1 MARNILNDY
10 GDGVAEIYRKKDV
23 EKNVKSLD
31 DLEYLGFL
39 CFTEKSKRQ
48 QDIEFAEQHVANLTT
63 KIATP
68 DLIPPDSDYNV
79 VINNVIY
86 AIIYVDHDKKNRELY
101 FYLEEVRKIER
112 QN

>member
-48 QDIEFAEQHVANLTT
+48 PRH
-63 KIATP
+63 
-68 DLIPPDSDYNV
+68 
-79 VINNVIY
+79 
-86 AIIYVDHDKKNRELY
+86 
-101 FYLEEVRKIER
+101 
-112 QN
+112 

>member
-39 CFTEKSKRQ
+39 YFTEKSKRQ
-48 QDIEFAEQHVANLTT
+48 QDFEFAEQHGANLTT

>member
-1 MARNILNDY
+1 MTKKTPNNY
-10 GDGVAEIYRKKDV
+10 GDGVAKIYRKKDI

-31 DLEYLGFL
+31 DLEYLGYL

-48 QDIEFAEQHVANLTT
+48 QDIEFAEQRGANLTT

-79 VINNVIY
+79 VIDGVIY

-112 QN
+112 QD

>member
-1 MARNILNDY
+1 MITGTELPKFIA
-10 GDGVAEIYRKKDV
+10 KKTW
-23 EKNVKSLD
+23 KRMVKSLD

-48 QDIEFAEQHVANLTT
+48 QDIEFAEQHGANLTT

>member
-39 CFTEKSKRQ
+39 CFTEKSKKTAR
-48 QDIEFAEQHVANLTT
+48 H
-63 KIATP
+63 
-68 DLIPPDSDYNV
+68 
-79 VINNVIY
+79 
-86 AIIYVDHDKKNRELY
+86 
-101 FYLEEVRKIER
+101 
-112 QN
+112 

>member
-1 MARNILNDY
+1 MAKNILNDY

-39 CFTEKSKRQ
+39 YYTEKSNRQ
-48 QDIEFAEQHVANLTT
+48 QDVEFAQQLGANLTT

>member
-39 CFTEKSKRQ
+39 CFTEKAKRQ
-48 QDIEFAEQHVANLTT
+48 QDITEEISSSCSMVL
-63 KIATP
+63 
-68 DLIPPDSDYNV
+68 
-79 VINNVIY
+79 
-86 AIIYVDHDKKNRELY
+86 KKPGMRL
-101 FYLEEVRKIER
+101 
-112 QN
+112 